1 MISLLSLRKSR
12 RARLVAHAFF
22 DDSDSFGSRGFVCL
36 SGYVSDDPG
45 WESFHKEWEALLRR
59 HHLKRL
65 HTSDFLAG
73 HGEYEEIRETTPYQN
88 RVGIVREFIA
98 VIQKHI
104 ICGVSVGIDGFGFRQ
119 IFSEERKRPPP
130 EEFCFF
136 RVMMRLKRSL
146 LRRELRCAVI

>member
-1 MISLLSLRKSR
+1 LNYDL
-12 RARLVAHAFF
+12 APVAPQIPKGAPCGTCFF

-104 ICGVSVGIDGFGFRQ
+104 IV
-119 IFSEERKRPPP
+119 E
-130 EEFCFF
+130 
-136 RVMMRLKRSL
+136 
-146 LRRELRCAVI
+146 